1 MKILPVMQCS
11 TYKKPSYLQPN
22 FTSKFNTE
30 KIGKVVWESTIT
42 AGGITAAYGTNKAF
56 RNSEQENYKMLPEE
70 LEKYLQ
76 QQKGKSQIPP
86 KIYNETKENKQII
99 RKTLI
104 ANNKP
109 EYIPELYLDKSYSTF
124 FKDLKN
130 HDLSALQDIL
140 LGIES
145 KNVTKD
151 RKFEYYDRILE
162 SIYKLARMYP
172 NELKDDK
179 FTEELVRVI
188 KDIKL
193 KRDAAFEETSDEIQE
208 NRADRMLIY
217 LTKEYANKEAPSRFI
232 ESLVRNTVTIA
243 PSRVFIAD
251 KNAGDFKLPDK
262 IFKQFIYEQFSNLTK
277 VSPLVNAPDDEAKII
292 RQIFIDNNQPEYI
305 FKLYLPRHVGSSKL
319 DRLLSRFLPEY
330 NGNSWLDEKIKKQD
344 INEVSEL
351 VKCLE
356 DKNLKEEQRIK
367 FSATA
372 LEQIYD
378 FIFENIEEYK
388 NNDTFRPLDDIVKDL
403 QNYLAKFPNNSHTI
417 SANNYLKFLRE
428 KYNYIDFTPDFD
440 SGIVKSFTGEEYKL
454 PPKGNY
460 TDIDSVIKYL
470 NKPDVINTD
479 GYILN
484 FNDDIINSIADIV
497 PLENNKTK
505 YKEMIRLLKNLKQIN
520 YDKKDSYDIS
530 VIEKIMNAENYELLE
545 VVKDSGIKYLP
556 ELDFVYT
563 NISDKN
569 FKEQINNINF
579 NNVEELVNIIR
590 TKDKTKLPLLDKY
603 LSSPLI
609 LNNRN
614 IREQLKYVHERTGNA
629 FNIYLSDTYP
639 NIFN

>member
-1 MKILPVMQCS
+1 MKILPVIQYS
-11 TYKKPSYLQPN
+11 SYKKHSSQQPN
-22 FTSKFNTE
+22 FSSKYNAG
-30 KIGKVVWESTIT
+30 KIGKVIWESTIT
-42 AGGITAAYGTNKAF
+42 AGGVTTVYGINSTFTNADTEK
-56 RNSEQENYKMLPEE
+56 YKMAPEE
-70 LEKYLQ
+70 LDKYLQ
-76 QQKGKSQIPP
+76 QQSGNPKTPP
-86 KIYNETKENKQII
+86 KIYNESKEGAQRI
-99 RKTLI
+99 RETLI
-104 ANNKP
+104 ANNKS

-162 SIYKLARMYP
+162 SIYALAKMYP

-217 LTKEYANKEAPSRFI
+217 LTKEFANKKAQSQFI
-232 ESLVRNTVTIA
+232 ESLVRNTVTIT

-251 KNAGDFKLPDK
+251 KNAKNFKLPDK
-262 IFKQFIYEQFSNLTK
+262 IFKQFIYEQFSNLK
-277 VSPLVNAPDDEAKII
+277 NVSPLINAPEDETGII
-292 RQIFIDNNQPEYI
+292 RQIFIDNNHPEYI
-305 FKLYLPRHVGSSKL
+305 FKLYLPRHVGNSKL
-319 DRLLSRFLPEY
+319 DSLLSRFLPEY
-330 NGNSWLDEKIKKQD
+330 NGNSWLDKKIKKQD

-351 VKCLE
+351 IKCLE

-367 FSATA
+367 FSAVT
-372 LEQIYD
+372 LGQIYD
-378 FIFENIEEYK
+378 FIFENMEEYK

-520 YDKKDSYDIS
+520 YNKKDRFDIS
-530 VIEKIMNAENYELLE
+530 VIEKIMNAENYELLD
-545 VVKDSGIKYLP
+545 VIKDRDIRYSP
-556 ELDFVYT
+556 ELDYAYK
-563 NISDKN
+563 NINDKN
-569 FKEQINNINF
+569 FKN
-579 NNVEELVNIIR
+579 LVNYIHFDVVDLINIIR
-590 TKDKTKLPLLDKY
+590 SEDKTKLTLLDKY

>member
-1 MKILPVMQCS
+1 MKILPVIQYS
-11 TYKKPSYLQPN
+11 SYKKHSSQQPN
-22 FTSKFNTE
+22 FSSKYNAG
-30 KIGKVVWESTIT
+30 KIGKVIWESTIT
-42 AGGITAAYGTNKAF
+42 AGGVTTVYGINSTFTNADTEK
-56 RNSEQENYKMLPEE
+56 YKMAPEE
-70 LEKYLQ
+70 LDKYLQ
-76 QQKGKSQIPP
+76 QQSGNPKTPP
-86 KIYNETKENKQII
+86 KIYNESKEGAQRI
-99 RKTLI
+99 RETLI
-104 ANNKP
+104 ANNKS

-162 SIYKLARMYP
+162 SIYALAKMYP

-305 FKLYLPRHVGSSKL
+305 FKLYLPRHAGNSKL

-330 NGNSWLDEKIKKQD
+330 NGNSWLDKKKKKQD

-351 VKCLE
+351 IKCLE

-367 FSATA
+367 FSAVT
-372 LEQIYD
+372 LGQIYD
-378 FIFENIEEYK
+378 FIFENMEEYK

-520 YDKKDSYDIS
+520 YNKKDRFDIS
-530 VIEKIMNAENYELLE
+530 VIEKIMNAENYELLD
-545 VVKDSGIKYLP
+545 VIKDRDIRYSP
-556 ELDFVYT
+556 ELDYAYK
-563 NISDKN
+563 NINDKN
-569 FKEQINNINF
+569 FKN
-579 NNVEELVNIIR
+579 LVNYIHFDVVDLINIIR
-590 TKDKTKLPLLDKY
+590 SEDKTKLTLLDKY